1 MKIFTRLSLALL
13 MAVGVP
19 AISRAD
25 TTYSW
30 QNFVGLPNGL
40 GIVDGTGSA
49 ALFGTPEGVAV
60 DSANN
65 LYVADSASHT
75 IRKVTPAGVVTTL
88 VGLAGH
94 PGIVDGTGSAARF
107 RNPFGLAVD
116 SAGNVYVADE
126 GNHSIRKVTPA
137 GLVTTLA
144 GNASILGTNGLP
156 AGGYADGTGSAAR
169 FNAPLGVAVDG
180 AGNVFVTDWRNDV
193 IRKVTPGGVVTTLA
207 GNAYVAGAFADG
219 PGAAARFYRPRGL
232 AIDSA
237 GNLVVGD
244 EYNYVIRKV
253 TPGGVVTTIAGTHGS
268 HGSAD
273 GTGSSAQFF
282 RPMGVAVDGFGNILV
297 ADGTNNTI
305 RKVTAAGVVT
315 TIGGSAG
322 TAGSADGTGPAARFN
337 GPRDVAV
344 DSEGNVYVADA
355 LNFRISRGHT
365 LLTIT
370 NSPPAGLVGEVYQHT
385 FGADGGHLPYNWS
398 VVSNNLPAGLTLDP
412 NGTVTGTP
420 TVKGITSFRIRVID
434 ARDQVAEVEVYIE
447 VDQSVVF
454 GPHDS
459 LTLSESQKDSLVCA
473 SDGAGGVYCDTST
486 SGSTT
491 IKATLF
497 SAHPIDPATLDKNT
511 SVDIVVGGWF
521 FSAALGD
528 AVKYV
533 RGAKSATWLLQHEEC
548 NDNGDCKTKTH
559 GQVAIKFSN
568 KGVALAIAFTT
579 GTTKNGDSLESAAL
593 TSDYQDA
600 AGPIADTA
608 EADLQVDLYTTSV
621 QLAITGRT
629 QIKTIT
635 KSDTDYD
642 LSSVTLTGAA
652 IRPH

>member
-1 MKIFTRLSLALL
+1 MKPFNRLFLALL
-13 MAVGVP
+13 MAVGIP
-19 AISRAD
+19 ALTQAD

-30 QNFVGLPNGL
+30 KNFVGLPNGL
-40 GIVDGTGSA
+40 GFVDGTGSA
-49 ALFGTPEGVAV
+49 ALFSTPEGVAV

-65 LYVADSASHT
+65 LYVADSNSHT

-107 RNPFGLAVD
+107 RNPYGLAVD
-116 SAGNVYVADE
+116 SAGNVYVADV
-126 GNHSIRKVTPA
+126 GNHLIRKVTPA

-169 FNAPLGVAVDG
+169 FNVPLGVAVDG
-180 AGNVFVTDWRNDV
+180 AGNVFVTDWQNDV
-193 IRKVTPGGVVTTLA
+193 IRKVTPDGVVTTLA

-219 PGAAARFYRPRGL
+219 TGAAARFYRPRGL

-244 EYNYVIRKV
+244 EFNYVIRKV
-253 TPGGVVTTIAGTHGS
+253 TPGGAVTTLAGTHGS

-273 GTGSSAQFF
+273 GAGSSAQFF

-322 TAGSADGTGPAARFN
+322 TTGSADGTGPTARFN

-344 DSEGNVYVADA
+344 DSDGNVYVADA

-370 NSPPAGLVGEVYQHT
+370 NSPPDGLVGKVYQHT
-385 FGADGGHLPYNWS
+385 FGADGGRLPYIWS
-398 VVSNNLPAGLTLDP
+398 VVSNTVPAGLILNP
-412 NGTVTGTP
+412 NGAVTGTP
-420 TVKGITSFRIRVID
+420 TIKGITSFRIRVTD
-434 ARDQVAEVEVYIE
+434 AKGQVAEADAYIE
-447 VDQSVVF
+447 VDQSVAF
-454 GPHDS
+454 GVHDS

-473 SDGAGGVYCDTST
+473 SDGAGGVSCDTLT

-497 SAHPIDPATLDKNT
+497 SAHPIDPATLDGNT
-511 SVDIVVGGWF
+511 SVNIVVGGWY
-521 FSAALGD
+521 FSVALGD
-528 AVKYV
+528 AINYV
-533 RGAKSATWLLQHEEC
+533 RGAKSATWLLQHDEC
-548 NDNGDCKTKTH
+548 NDNGDCQTKTH

-568 KGVALAIAFTT
+568 KGVALAIAFKT
-579 GTTKNGDSLESAAL
+579 GMTKNGDNLESAAL
-593 TSDYQDA
+593 TSDYQDT

-608 EADLQVDLYTTSV
+608 EADMWVDLYTTTV
-621 QLAITGRT
+621 PLAVTGRT

-635 KSDTDYD
+635 KSDSDYD
-642 LSSVTLTGAA
+642 LSNVTLTGTA
-652 IRPH
+652 IRSH